1 MTFVLPPDAKRRPTA
16 EVLTDSVS
24 PNGNRVTTFRI
35 LMHRFVLT
43 RCEVAQAPSF
53 RAGLATSPRPQIG
66 SRAIRTSR
74 ARTLRHPRVR

>member
-1 MTFVLPPDAKRRPTA
+1 MSDQRRHDKGTPAGGRFAPSQRA
-16 EVLTDSVS
+16 EADQV
-24 PNGNRVTTFRI
+24 
-35 LMHRFVLT
+35 T